1 MFMNIICDLR
11 PMIHADYSTQSESLL
26 ANAVY
31 YLKNPGISKDIL
43 HLAYNLIEI
52 Q

>member
-31 YLKNPGISKDIL
+31 YSRAAHPQPSKSVIL
-43 HLAYNLIEI
+43 SAA
-52 Q
+52 